1 MLEPKDIQKLT
12 EVLANKGDIQIL
24 REDVIELREE
34 IAELKVTVSN
44 LVTITDRLIGRVELL
59 HQEYLVLKERDTRYE
74 RWFME
79 IAQKIGI
86 TLTP

>member
-1 MLEPKDIQKLT
+1 MIFYTLFLFLIYCSYMLELQDIQKLT

-24 REDVIELREE
+24 REDVTELREE

-59 HQEYLVLKERDTRYE
+59 H
-74 RWFME
+74 
-79 IAQKIGI
+79 
-86 TLTP
+86 